1 MQFTLRRRTLDF
13 GRSEGRALHAKY
25 VVKVGGHMA
34 NKEIVT
40 QFRGLSTINKIALG
54 LTGFNAVALIIVV
67 VQLMGFESM
76 KSDLENAIYDAADRQ
91 ITLTCDGTYSGSQN
105 SRIRFP
111 GSYDQS
117 GNIRLS
123 CD

>member
-1 MQFTLRRRTLDF
+1 VQFTLRRRTLDF
-13 GRSEGRALHAKY
+13 DRSERRALHAKY
-25 VVKVGGHMA
+25 VAKVGGHMA
-34 NKEIVT
+34 NNEIVT

-54 LTGFNAVALIIVV
+54 LAGFNAIALILVV

-76 KSDLENAIYDAADRQ
+76 KSDLESAIYDASDRQ
-91 ITLTCDGTYSGSQN
+91 ITLTCDGTYSGEQDY
-105 SRIRFP
+105 RLRF